1 MACKSVRFLPDQQHS
16 KAPWITQ
23 NGEQKYREE
32 LFDDDFM
39 IIAECSKYTLVGN
52 RKDLHDPYVGN
63 LSERT
68 CDCWYPIHH

>member
-1 MACKSVRFLPDQQHS
+1 MACKSVRFLPDQQNP
-16 KAPWITQ
+16 KAPWITR
-23 NGEQKYREE
+23 NGGQKYREE

-63 LSERT
+63 FSERT
-68 CDCWYPIHH
+68 CDCWYPTHH